1 MKKLISFLSF
11 YSLLLGGCNNSGNK
25 SIPPDDSVKIKP
37 VMADSQALKAVGI
50 YEGLVPCADC
60 EGNIITYLLLNTDMT
75 YRLEETYSK
84 KNDRSFRTNDSW
96 KMDKG
101 KIILN
106 DSNEVRLSFLVDGK
120 KLWQLDHAGNRISGN
135 LGDKYV
141 LTRKEMANNKTLKE
155 KADAG
160 IDFIG
165 YGNEPFWSLEIDK
178 GNTITFNRPDMKMP
192 ASTAYAEPNTS
203 NGIREYH
210 IQTEAAKLDI
220 VISPQ
225 FCSDGMSDFLYEYK
239 VTLQYNGKNYSG
251 CGILLNA
258 L

>member
-1 MKKLISFLSF
+1 MKKLIYFLSF
-11 YSLLLGGCNNSGNK
+11 YSLLLCACNNSANK
-25 SIPPDDSVKIKP
+25 SNHPDDSVKIKP
-37 VMADSQALKAVGI
+37 VVTDSVALKAAGI
-50 YEGLVPCADC
+50 YEGFVPCADC
-60 EGNIITYLLLNTDMT
+60 EGIIITYLLLNPDMT

-84 KNDRSFRTNDSW
+84 KNDRAFRTNDSW

-101 KIILN
+101 RIILY
-106 DSNEVRLSFLVDGK
+106 DSNELRLSFLVDGD
-120 KLWQLDHAGNRISGN
+120 KLWQLDSEGNRISGN

-141 LTRKEMANNKTLKE
+141 LTRKEMADHKALKE

-165 YGNEPFWSLEIDK
+165 HGNEPSWSLEIDK
-178 GNTITFNRPDMKMP
+178 GNKITFNRPDMKMP
-192 ASTAYAEPNTS
+192 ASTSYAEPITL
-203 NGIREYH
+203 NGFREYH

-239 VTLQYNGKNYSG
+239 VSLQYNGKNYSG
-251 CGILLNA
+251 CGVLLNTF
-258 L
+258 